1 MISKF
6 TLQTNFQ
13 LLNLATRKQVA
24 CAVNE
29 DFIGADAGP
38 VEWVSK
44 KPVHK
49 VYEIR
54 FRTAHRRGS

>member
-1 MISKF
+1 M
-6 TLQTNFQ
+6 
-13 LLNLATRKQVA
+13 NLATGKQVA

-44 KPVHK
+44 NPVHK

-54 FRTAHRRGS
+54 FRTAHRRDS